1 MYRIVCASD
10 GHNARSA
17 REDLMAALPPCDLF
31 CWLGDVES
39 DALFFRAALAQT
51 HPNTEFQD
59 VAGNCDP
66 FSALPG
72 AVRLNAAG
80 LRVFITHGHRYT
92 VKQTYD
98 LLAEAAAGN
107 GCRLALFGHTHVQH
121 SQWIN
126 GVLLVNPGALK
137 NREYAVIEIGNEGE
151 IAAELKRLA

>member
-17 REDLMAALPPCDLF
+17 REDLMEALPPGDLF

-51 HPNTEFQD
+51 HPNTEFQA

-80 LRVFITHGHRYT
+80 LRVFITHGYR
-92 VKQTYD
+92 
-98 LLAEAAAGN
+98 
-107 GCRLALFGHTHVQH
+107 
-121 SQWIN
+121 
-126 GVLLVNPGALK
+126 
-137 NREYAVIEIGNEGE
+137 
-151 IAAELKRLA
+151 